1 MTSKGNGEAACCM
14 VYIIRKKGKIYEST
28 SHLLPQLGS
37 CSKCDLFTELH
48 WLTGC
53 FITCIWYQ
61 IINAF
66 FFFLILWASVSL
78 SLVYSKT
85 FRLRL
90 VENNLLEYFVI
101 IDICLLALLKMTA
114 FISLP
119 SFLNPQISYLIFS
132 KCLFP
137 LSVGGKSDV

>member
-1 MTSKGNGEAACCM
+1 MISSQS
-14 VYIIRKKGKIYEST
+14 YIDLQDVSLHVSDIK
-28 SHLLPQLGS
+28 LLTL
-37 CSKCDLFTELH
+37 
-48 WLTGC
+48 
-53 FITCIWYQ
+53 
-61 IINAF
+61 F

-119 SFLNPQISYLIFS
+119 SFPNPKISYLIFS